1 LSLCTKY
8 KIFDV
13 DEEAILDWNRSI
25 QVVVAYAN
33 IENGKVVS
41 ELLRLAKNEKEVQ
54 RLHSDRWRQ
63 SNQTDGGG
71 TITNGTSREKA
82 SLAHPFVTLGRI
94 A

>member
-1 LSLCTKY
+1 MSLRTKY
-8 KIFDV
+8 TIFEV

-41 ELLRLAKNEKEVQ
+41 ELLRLAKNEKVVR

-71 TITNGTSREKA
+71 TA
-82 SLAHPFVTLGRI
+82 SLARPFVTLGRI